1 MLAYYYKRN
10 IQKGSFIMSKSN
22 QELAVELTIAMLQ
35 HNATVKTSMDDPKA
49 KKLTNAVAVGQN
61 YKYLLGVL
69 NNDIDPF
76 QK

>member
-1 MLAYYYKRN
+1 
-10 IQKGSFIMSKSN
+10 MSKSN

-35 HNATVKTSMDDPKA
+35 HNATVKTSMDDPKP

>member
-1 MLAYYYKRN
+1 
-10 IQKGSFIMSKSN
+10 MSKSN
-22 QELAVELTIAMLQ
+22 EELAVELTIAMLQ
-35 HNATVKTSMDDPKA
+35 HNATVKTSLDDPKA
-49 KKLTNAVAVGQN
+49 KKLANAVAVGQN

>member
-1 MLAYYYKRN
+1 
-10 IQKGSFIMSKSN
+10 MSKSN

-35 HNATVKTSMDDPKA
+35 HNATVKASLDDQET